1 MEYQLIEIV
10 FGRPEYDD
18 TVWLRTEVLRKPLNM
33 EFKAEDLALEYD
45 QYHFGLYDNGNN
57 LRACLI
63 LKEVDQNIV
72 KMRQVA
78 VSPALQGK
86 GLGKIMVTKLELWI
100 KYKGYK
106 KIVLSARDT
115 AVAFYLSLGYSIEGE
130 IFEEVGI
137 PHQSMFKIF

>member
-1 MEYQLIEIV
+1 MGDSYFIGFFLRSSASK
-10 FGRPEYDD
+10 FGWQSCFP
-18 TVWLRTEVLRKPLNM
+18 K
-33 EFKAEDLALEYD
+33 KLAALA
-45 QYHFGLYDNGNN
+45 LYDNGNN

-86 GLGKIMVTKLELWI
+86 GLGKIMVTKVELWI

-115 AVAFYLSLGYSIEGE
+115 AVAFYLSMDYSIDGG
-130 IFEEVGI
+130 IIEEVGI

>member
-1 MEYQLIEIV
+1 M
-10 FGRPEYDD
+10 
-18 TVWLRTEVLRKPLNM
+18 
-33 EFKAEDLALEYD
+33 
-45 QYHFGLYDNGNN
+45 
-57 LRACLI
+57 
-63 LKEVDQNIV
+63 KEVDQNIV

-86 GLGKIMVTKLELWI
+86 GLGKIMVTKVELWI

-115 AVAFYLSLGYSIEGE
+115 AVAFYLSMDYSIDGG

>member
-1 MEYQLIEIV
+1 MEFQLIEIV
-10 FGRPEYDD
+10 FGSPEYDD

-100 KYKGYK
+100 KHKGYK

-115 AVAFYLSLGYSIEGE
+115 AVAFYLSMDYSIDGG